1 MILSTMKSPMMI
13 DSAKINMHQV
23 GFTLF
28 PDEVMLEV
36 CLMMEK
42 LLALI

>member
-1 MILSTMKSPMMI
+1 MNKLEGIRYPMII
-13 DSAKINMHQV
+13 DSAEINMHQV

-36 CLMMEK
+36 DTT
-42 LLALI
+42 